1 VDRDWFIIPLNE
13 IEFQRCNSFSDTLVI
28 HRKKRLRGIF
38 RKTLRDGGEFPCFMA
53 KRFFLFISV
62 AHVTQE

>member
-1 VDRDWFIIPLNE
+1 M
-13 IEFQRCNSFSDTLVI
+13 LVI

-53 KRFFLFISV
+53 KRFFFYFISV
-62 AHVTQE
+62 AHVTQEQEN